1 MEPTDV
7 RIFAEARHFRRW
19 LEKHHD
25 TERELWIGLYKKGAG
40 KTAMTYL
47 EAVDEALCF
56 GWIDGQVR
64 RVDDEVLAQRFSPR
78 RPTSKWSAINIAK
91 VARLRAEGRM
101 HPAGIRAFEE
111 RDRRKDAS
119 YSYERT
125 LELDPD
131 RLRRLKADGAAWAHW
146 SGQPPGFR
154 RGAVNWVMSAKREET
169 RERRFAELLATAAAG
184 TRPRPFLVTREERAS
199 SPPSRSSQ
207 PGSTP

>member
-1 MEPTDV
+1 MEPTNV
-7 RIFAEARHFRRW
+7 RIFAKAADFRRW
-19 LEKHHD
+19 LAKHHAS
-25 TERELWIGLYKKGAG
+25 ERELWVGLYKKGAT

-78 RPTSKWSAINIAK
+78 RPTSNWSAINIGK
-91 VARLRAEGRM
+91 VARLTAEGRM
-101 HPAGIRAFEE
+101 QPAGIRAFEE

-125 LELDPD
+125 LELDAD
-131 RLRRLKADGAAWAHW
+131 RERRLKADAAAWDYW
-146 SGQPPGFR
+146 SAQAPGFR

-184 TRPRPFLVTREERAS
+184 TRPRPFLVTREAR
-199 SPPSRSSQ
+199 RS
-207 PGSTP
+207 TA

>member
-7 RIFAEARHFRRW
+7 RIFAKPADFRRW

-25 TERELWIGLYKKGAG
+25 TDRELWIGLYKKGAN
-40 KTAMTYL
+40 KTAMTYM

-78 RPTSKWSAINIAK
+78 RPTSNWSAINIGK
-91 VARLRAEGRM
+91 IARLTAEGRM
-101 HPAGIRAFEE
+101 HAAGIRAFEE
-111 RDRRKDAS
+111 RDRRKDAT

-131 RLRRLKADGAAWAHW
+131 RRQRLESNAAASAYWAA
-146 SGQPPGFR
+146 QPPGFR

-169 RERRFAELLATAAAG
+169 RERRFSELLTTAAAG
-184 TRPRPFLVTREERAS
+184 TRPRPFLVTREERGHS
-199 SPPSRSSQ
+199 TRDQPRSTS
-207 PGSTP
+207 

>member
-7 RIFAEARHFRRW
+7 RIFARPADFRRW

-25 TERELWIGLYKKGAG
+25 TRRELWIGVYKKGVN

-78 RPTSKWSAINIAK
+78 RPTSNWSAINIGK
-91 VARLRAEGRM
+91 VARLMEAGRM
-101 HPAGIRAFEE
+101 RPAGIRAFEE
-111 RDRRKDAS
+111 RDRRKDES

-125 LELDPD
+125 LELDAD
-131 RLRRLKADGAAWAHW
+131 HQRRLEADPAAWANW
-146 SGQPPGFR
+146 SAEAPGFR
-154 RGAVNWVMSAKREET
+154 RGAVNWVMSAKRAET
-169 RERRFAELLATAAAG
+169 RE
-184 TRPRPFLVTREERAS
+184 
-199 SPPSRSSQ
+199 
-207 PGSTP
+207 

>member
-7 RIFAEARHFRRW
+7 RIFRKAADFRRW

-25 TERELWIGLYKKGAG
+25 TRRELWIGVYKKGVN

-78 RPTSKWSAINIAK
+78 RPTSNWSAINIGK
-91 VARLRAEGRM
+91 VARLMEAGRM
-101 HPAGIRAFEE
+101 RPAGIRAFEE

-125 LELDPD
+125 LELDAD
-131 RLRRLKADGAAWAHW
+131 HQRRLEADPAAWANW
-146 SGQPPGFR
+146 SAEAPGFR
-154 RGAVNWVMSAKREET
+154 RGAVNWVMSAKRAET
-169 RERRFAELLATAAAG
+169 RERRFAELLASAAAG
-184 TRPRPFLVTREERAS
+184 TRPRPFVVTREQRGATS
-199 SPPSRSSQ
+199 STS
-207 PGSTP
+207 

>member
-7 RIFAEARHFRRW
+7 RIFARSADFRRW

-25 TERELWIGLYKKGAG
+25 SERELWIGLYKKGAN
-40 KTAMTYL
+40 KTAMTYV

-78 RPTSKWSAINIAK
+78 RPTSNWSAINIGK
-91 VARLRAEGRM
+91 IARLTAEGRM

-111 RDRRKDAS
+111 RDRRKDAT
-119 YSYERT
+119 YSYERE
-125 LELDPD
+125 LELDAERMQ
-131 RLRRLKADGAAWAHW
+131 RLQADAAAWAYW

-154 RGAVNWVMSAKREET
+154 RGAINWVMSAKREET
-169 RERRFAELLATAAAG
+169 RERRFSELLAAAAAG
-184 TRPRPFLVTREERAS
+184 TRPRQFLVTREERGI
-199 SPPSRSSQ
+199 SPAREQRRS
-207 PGSTP
+207 P